1 MSFARINGQD
11 LFYAESGEGAPII
24 FGHGIT
30 GSHYVWEPVTRRLQD
45 RFRCI
50 LTDFRGAGDSNQA
63 KGPCTIAQF
72 ADDIV
77 GLADHLALAT
87 FTYVG
92 VSMGGVVGIQLGVA
106 CPDRLENLIL
116 VAPAPSDF
124 KTAAIDVSE
133 RQRQFVKTGNEAL
146 IENIY
151 RAGLA
156 RDVSVEG
163 EEYLRSRARTLLTTS
178 HEHLDIP
185 TELEQ
190 DLSPALA
197 TVQTPTL
204 VVAGAADSLLQSN
217 LADFAR
223 LPNATLH
230 VFSRVGHYVPIDV
243 PDALAKLV
251 VDFMEHG
258 VVDATTIES
267 RVAAAAQ
274 ARL

>member
-1 MSFARINGQD
+1 MSFARINGAD
-11 LFYAESGEGAPII
+11 LFYAESGDGAPII
-24 FGHGIT
+24 FGHGLT

-77 GLADHLALAT
+77 ALADHLALAT

-92 VSMGGVVGIQLGVA
+92 LSLGGVVGMQLGVA
-106 CPDRLENLIL
+106 CPDRLEKLIL
-116 VAPAPSDF
+116 VAPAPWGR
-124 KTAAIDVSE
+124 KTAIDVPE
-133 RQRQFVKTGNEAL
+133 RQRRLAKTGNEEL
-146 IENIY
+146 IGNIV

-156 RDVSVEG
+156 RDVSEEG
-163 EEYLRSRARTLLTTS
+163 EEYLRSRARTFLTTS
-178 HEHLDIP
+178 QEHLDIAHG
-185 TELEQ
+185 LEQ

-197 TVQTPTL
+197 RVQIPTL
-204 VVAGAADSLLQSN
+204 VVAGAADFLLQSN

-230 VFSRVGHYVPIDV
+230 VFSRVGHVVPIDV
-243 PDALAKLV
+243 PDALAELV

-258 VVDATTIES
+258 VVDATTIQS
-267 RVAAAAQ
+267 RVAAASQ
-274 ARL
+274 VSV

>member
-1 MSFARINGQD
+1 MSFARINGTD
-11 LFYAESGEGAPII
+11 LFYAEAGEGAPII

-30 GSHYVWEPVTRRLQD
+30 GSHYVWEPVTRRLQN

-50 LTDFRGAGDSNQA
+50 LSDFRGAGDSNQA

-77 GLADHLALAT
+77 GLANHLALAT

-92 VSMGGVVGIQLGVA
+92 LSMGGVVGIQLGVT
-106 CPDRLENLIL
+106 CPDRLEKLIL
-116 VAPAPSDF
+116 VAPAPWGR
-124 KTAAIDVSE
+124 KTAIDVPE
-133 RQRQFVKTGNEAL
+133 RLRQLAKTGNEEL
-146 IENIY
+146 IGNIF

-156 RDVSVEG
+156 RDVSEEG
-163 EEYLRSRARTLLTTS
+163 EEYLRSRARNLLTTS
-178 HEHLDIP
+178 QEHLDIAP
-185 TELEQ
+185 ELEQ
-190 DLSPALA
+190 DLSPAIA

-230 VFSRVGHYVPIDV
+230 VFSRVAHYVPIDV
-243 PDALAKLV
+243 PDALAELV

-258 VVDATTIES
+258 VVDTTTIQS
-267 RVAAAAQ
+267 RVAAASQ
-274 ARL
+274 ARV